1 MNYTQNYYTQA
12 VGGLG
17 NYGSYWSGRP
27 PEHLTYP
34 NSAGSAYMPQFGQE
48 PVVPPP
54 PPPPTTTPDPLPPDF
69 VSPTSAGG
77 LVAGLGGAYLAAIV
91 AVAVAVNYQ
100 LGKAM
105 APSKDKEAKWA
116 WGNAIGG
123 TLVPPVTVGLA
134 IYKNY
139 FTD

>member
-1 MNYTQNYYTQA
+1 MVAT
-12 VGGLG
+12 LG
-17 NYGSYWSGRP
+17 I
-27 PEHLTYP
+27 
-34 NSAGSAYMPQFGQE
+34 AY
-48 PVVPPP
+48 V
-54 PPPPTTTPDPLPPDF
+54 
-69 VSPTSAGG
+69 
-77 LVAGLGGAYLAAIV
+77 AAIV

-105 APSKDKEAKWA
+105 APSKAKETKWA

-123 TLVPPVTVGLA
+123 TVLPPVTVGLA

>member
-48 PVVPPP
+48 PPFQDAPN
-54 PPPPTTTPDPLPPDF
+54 PDAPNFP
-69 VSPTSAGG
+69 GG
-77 LVAGLGGAYLAAIV
+77 GMVAGLGVAYIAAIV

>member
-48 PVVPPP
+48 PVVPPAQA
-54 PPPPTTTPDPLPPDF
+54 PPTATTTDQELPG
-69 VSPTSAGG
+69 GG
-77 LVAGLGGAYLAAIV
+77 LVAGLSVAYIAAIV
-91 AVAVAVNYQ
+91 GVAVAVNYQ

>member
-1 MNYTQNYYTQA
+1 MNYTQSYYTQA

-17 NYGSYWSGRP
+17 SYGSYWSGRP

-34 NSAGSAYMPQFGQE
+34 NTPRSPYLPQFGQ
-48 PVVPPP
+48 PTPPN
-54 PPPPTTTPDPLPPDF
+54 
-69 VSPTSAGG
+69 
-77 LVAGLGGAYLAAIV
+77 GGAGQPTNGGMQPTNNDLPALPGAGMVATLGIAYVAAIV

-105 APSKDKEAKWA
+105 APSKAKETKWA

-123 TLVPPVTVGLA
+123 TVLPPVTVGLA

>member
-1 MNYTQNYYTQA
+1 MNYAQSYYTQA
-12 VGGLG
+12 VGGVGLG

-27 PEHLTYP
+27 PEHLAYP
-34 NSAGSAYMPQFGQE
+34 NSSGSAYLPQFGQ
-48 PVVPPP
+48 PADPTLPPTDPDPPP
-54 PPPPTTTPDPLPPDF
+54 GEFPGFPG
-69 VSPTSAGG
+69 AG
-77 LVAGLGGAYLAAIV
+77 AGALFGGIGIAYLAVIV
-91 AVAVAVNYQ
+91 AAAVAINYQ

>member
-27 PEHLTYP
+27 PEHLAYP
-34 NSAGSAYMPQFGQE
+34 NSSGSAYLPQFGQ
-48 PVVPPP
+48 PAATDPSLPPADP
-54 PPPPTTTPDPLPPDF
+54 GPPPTSDIPG
-69 VSPTSAGG
+69 AG
-77 LVAGLGGAYLAAIV
+77 AGALLGGMGIAYLAVIV
-91 AVAVAVNYQ
+91 AAAVAINYQ